1 MRIMRMPA
9 VVAMVAS
16 VAGALLAGCGASAG
30 AGAGAPGSR
39 TLTVLAAAS
48 LTESFAALERRFEA
62 EHPGVDVRLSLE
74 GSRALAQQI
83 VNGARAE
90 VFASA
95 DEATMR
101 TVVDAGLAGPTTVFA
116 TNRLAIAVPAGNPMG
131 ITTLADLADPKL
143 TVVVCAPQVPCGAA
157 ARQVQAAARVTLI
170 PASEEQD
177 VKAVLTKV
185 RAGEADAGLVYVTD
199 IASAGG
205 TVTGVDIPEAGQ
217 AVNRYPIATL
227 RDATHPDLAAAFV
240 ALVLGPAGRAELAK
254 VGFGV
259 P

>member
-1 MRIMRMPA
+1 MRSVRLSA
-9 VVAMVAS
+9 VLATVAA
-16 VAGALLAGCGASAG
+16 VAGAVLAGCGGS
-30 AGAGAPGSR
+30 AGAGAPGTR

-48 LTESFAALERRFEA
+48 LTEPFAALQSRFEA
-62 EHPGVDVRLSLE
+62 EHPDVEVRISLQ
-74 GSRALAQQI
+74 GSSALAQQI

-95 DEATMR
+95 DQATMSR
-101 TVVDAGLAGPTTVFA
+101 VVDAGLAGPTTVFA
-116 TNRLAIAVPAGNPMG
+116 TNRLVIAVPAGNPAG
-131 ITTLADLADPKL
+131 IATLADLADPDL
-143 TVVVCAPQVPCGAA
+143 TVVVCAAQVPCGAA
-157 ARQVQAAARVTLI
+157 ARQVQAAARVTLA

-205 TVTGVDIPEAGQ
+205 TVTGVDIPEAWQ
-217 AVNRYPIATL
+217 AVNRYSIAAL
-227 RDATHPDLAAAFV
+227 RDATHPDLAGAFV
-240 ALVLGPAGRAELAK
+240 ALVLGPAGRTELTR

>member
-1 MRIMRMPA
+1 MRSVRVSA
-9 VVAMVAS
+9 VLATVAA
-16 VAGALLAGCGASAG
+16 VAGAMLAGCGASAG
-30 AGAGAPGSR
+30 AQGTR

-48 LTESFAALERRFEA
+48 LTEPFAALQSRFEA
-62 EHPGVDVRLSLE
+62 EHPGVDVRISLQ
-74 GSRALAQQI
+74 GSSALAQQI

-95 DEATMR
+95 DQATMSR
-101 TVVDAGLAGPTTVFA
+101 VVDAELAGPATVFA
-116 TNRLAIAVPAGNPMG
+116 TNRLVIAVPAGNPAG
-131 ITTLADLADPKL
+131 IATLADLADPDL
-143 TVVVCAPQVPCGAA
+143 TVVACGARVPCGAA
-157 ARQVQAAARVTLI
+157 ARQVQAAARVTLE

-205 TVTGVDIPEAGQ
+205 AVTGVDIPEAWQ
-217 AVNRYPIATL
+217 AVNRYSIAAL
-227 RDATHPDLAAAFV
+227 RDATHPDLADAFV
-240 ALVLGPAGRAELAK
+240 ALVRGPAGRTELTRA
-254 VGFGV
+254 GFGV